1 MTQTTSRRKPFVPL
15 IPLVIAAIMLYGGLL
30 SAAASLPTTSMTAES
45 GRIIETMNANGYTY
59 LLIDSGAAARTW
71 VAIPETTVKVG
82 DTVHYAKG
90 MIMNDF
96 HSKTLNRTFASVVF
110 SPGLTGQAP
119 ESDKKVATASP
130 AGEKTAAASPA
141 ADDSSFSAAVQAE
154 TQPEPAMTTSGGSTG
169 AIVPFAEIKVEKA
182 EGENGHTVLEIFK
195 QAKELDGKVVR
206 LRGMVMKVNLNIMGK
221 NWVHLQ
227 DGTGDPMTNTHD
239 LVVTTAETPNQGDT
253 VTVEG
258 TMRAAKDFGAGYSYA
273 AIIEDAKIVN

>member
-1 MTQTTSRRKPFVPL
+1 MTQKSSHRKRIVPL
-15 IPLVIAAIMLYGGLL
+15 IPLVIAAILLYGGLL
-30 SAAASLPTTSMTAES
+30 SAAVSVPAASMTDES
-45 GRIIETMNANGYTY
+45 GKIIETMNASGYTY
-59 LLIDSGAAARTW
+59 LLIDSGAARTW
-71 VAIPETTVKVG
+71 VAIPETNVKVG

-90 MIMNDF
+90 MVMKGF

-110 SPGLTGQAP
+110 SPGLTDQAAGT
-119 ESDKKVATASP
+119 EIQTASASP
-130 AGEKTAAASPA
+130 VGEKAAKSTPA

-154 TQPEPAMTTSGGSTG
+154 TKPEPAMETSGGSTG

-182 EGENGHTVLEIFK
+182 EGENGRTVLEIFK

-227 DGTGDPMTNTHD
+227 DGTGDPLTNTHD
-239 LVVTTAETPNQGDT
+239 LVITTGETPSQGQT

>member
-1 MTQTTSRRKPFVPL
+1 
-15 IPLVIAAIMLYGGLL
+15 MLYGGLL

>member
-1 MTQTTSRRKPFVPL
+1 MTQTSSHRKRIVPL
-15 IPLVIAAIMLYGGLL
+15 IPLVITAILLYGGLL
-30 SAAASLPTTSMTAES
+30 SAAVSVPAASMTGES
-45 GRIIETMNANGYTY
+45 GKIIETMNASGYTY
-59 LLIDSGAAARTW
+59 LLVDSGAARTW

-82 DTVHYAKG
+82 ETVHYAKG
-90 MIMNDF
+90 MVMKDF

-110 SPGLTGQAP
+110 SPGLTDQAKGT
-119 ESDKKVATASP
+119 ETQAATAPP
-130 AGEKTAAASPA
+130 AGEKAAKAPSA

-154 TQPEPAMTTSGGSTG
+154 TKPEPAMETSGGSTG

-182 EGENGHTVLEIFK
+182 EGENGRTVLEIFK
-195 QAKELDGKVVR
+195 HAKELDGKVVR

-227 DGTGDPMTNTHD
+227 DGTGDPLTNTHD
-239 LVVTTAETPNQGDT
+239 LVITTGETPSQGQT

>member
-1 MTQTTSRRKPFVPL
+1 MTRKSYRQKLFVPL
-15 IPLVIAAIMLYGGLL
+15 IPLVIAAILLYGGLL
-30 SAAASLPTTSMTAES
+30 SAAASLPANSMTAES
-45 GRIIETMNANGYTY
+45 GKIIETMNASGYTY
-59 LLIDSGAAARTW
+59 LLIDSGTARTW

-82 DTVHYAKG
+82 DTVHYANG
-90 MIMNDF
+90 MIMKDF

-110 SPGLTGQAP
+110 SPGLTDQAP
-119 ESDKKVATASP
+119 ETEKKGATASP
-130 AGEKTAAASPA
+130 TGEKASKASPT

-169 AIVPFAEIKVEKA
+169 AIVPFAEIKIEKA

-239 LVVTTAETPNQGDT
+239 LVITTAETPSQGQT